1 MSTTLYRKYRPSD
14 FSQVIGQ
21 KHVVQTLQNAI
32 KSGRI
37 GQAYLFAGPRGTG
50 KTSIARIFA
59 KAINCADLVGEERA
73 ATKSSIRRSDA
84 KADSSNKAEPCLQ
97 CNACKTILDGRAL
110 DIIEID
116 AASHTGVD
124 NIRELRETVK
134 LPPSSLKYKVYIID
148 EVHMLSGGA
157 FNALLKTLEEPPTH
171 VVFILATTEV
181 HKIPETILSRVQ
193 RFDFTR
199 LTIEEIIKRLGQI
212 AKLEKVNVEPEA
224 LEIIAAS
231 SEGGM
236 RNAESL
242 LGQVI
247 ALEDKKVTAEEVEF
261 ILGTVSEKEI
271 ADFVGQIVG
280 HDYSAAFSRIADLR
294 ESGIDFK
301 NFGKALLNY
310 LRQMLVL
317 KINPELGGKLSYE
330 LTKERLGQIQKQISE
345 IETDA
350 VLEMINI
357 IQENTE
363 RFKNSQIPQL
373 YLEAS
378 VASLAVKFDKSRLD
392 PSAINANDSR
402 RDGKATRE
410 VIDNSPSA
418 PPVTQAEIEKKKTAE
433 TKSPVE
439 NNPARISEEPK
450 KESEKPARKE
460 AASGDLELVLAR
472 WLDIMDSLKSYNH
485 SLSSVLKMAS
495 PSLIEGNTLIIKTKY
510 DFYKDK
516 ITETKNRLTIEDAID
531 KITGV
536 NLKIKTLTEKEFR
549 IEYPD
554 FKEKK
559 SILQEA
565 VDIFGG
571 KIVKE

>member
-21 KHVVQTLQNAI
+21 KHVVQTLQNSI

-59 KAINCADLVGEERA
+59 KAINCEHI
-73 ATKSSIRRSDA
+73 KSG
-84 KADSSNKAEPCLQ
+84 EPCLK
-97 CNACKTILDGRAL
+97 CDSCKTILDGRSL

-134 LPPSSLKYKVYIID
+134 LPPTSLKYKVYIID

-157 FNALLKTLEEPPTH
+157 WNALLKTLEEPPAH

-199 LTIEEIIKRLGQI
+199 LTIEEIMERLKQI
-212 AKLEKVNVEPEA
+212 AKLEKVSVEPEA

-247 ALEDKKVTAEEVEF
+247 ALEDKKVTAKEVEF

-271 ADFVGQIVG
+271 ADFVGQLVE
-280 HDYSAAFSRIADLR
+280 HNFPAVFSRIADLR

-317 KINPELGGKLSYE
+317 KINPELGKKLSYE

-345 IETDA
+345 IETDEI
-350 VLEMINI
+350 LDMINVL
-357 IQENTE
+357 QENTE

-373 YLEAS
+373 FLEAS
-378 VASLAVKFDKSRLD
+378 VAKISISKIADDSGNQIASPA
-392 PSAINANDSR
+392 PSIA
-402 RDGKATRE
+402 
-410 VIDNSPSA
+410 
-418 PPVTQAEIEKKKTAE
+418 TQANNKKKE
-433 TKSPVE
+433 TVDIKPAVE
-439 NNPARISEEPK
+439 NKSAKIAAEPK
-450 KESEKPARKE
+450 KESAKPVRKE
-460 AASGDLELVLAR
+460 NANGDLELIVSG
-472 WLDIMDSLKSYNH
+472 WLDIMESLKSYNH
-485 SLSSVLKMAS
+485 SLSSVLKMAN

-516 ITETKNRLTIEDAID
+516 ITETQNRLTIEDAID

-536 NLKIKTLTEKEFR
+536 NLKIKTLTEKEFQA
-549 IEYPD
+549 EYPD

-559 SILQEA
+559 SLLQEA

>member
-21 KHVVQTLQNAI
+21 KHVVQTLQNSI

-59 KAINCADLVGEERA
+59 KTINCAHLKNG
-73 ATKSSIRRSDA
+73 
-84 KADSSNKAEPCLQ
+84 EPCLK
-97 CNACKTILDGRAL
+97 CDSCKTILDGRAL

-157 FNALLKTLEEPPTH
+157 WNALLKTLEEPPEH

-199 LTIEEIIKRLGQI
+199 LTIEEIIERLKQI
-212 AKLEKVNVEPEA
+212 SKLEKVSVEPEA

-247 ALEDKKVTAEEVEF
+247 ALEDKKVTAKEVEF

-271 ADFVGQIVG
+271 ADFVGQLVE
-280 HDYSAAFSRIADLR
+280 HNFPAVFSRIADLR

-317 KINPELGGKLSYE
+317 KINPDLGKKLSYE
-330 LTKERLGQIQKQISE
+330 LTKERLGQIQKQI
-345 IETDA
+345 
-350 VLEMINI
+350 
-357 IQENTE
+357 
-363 RFKNSQIPQL
+363 
-373 YLEAS
+373 
-378 VASLAVKFDKSRLD
+378 
-392 PSAINANDSR
+392 
-402 RDGKATRE
+402 
-410 VIDNSPSA
+410 
-418 PPVTQAEIEKKKTAE
+418 AEIE
-433 TKSPVE
+433 
-439 NNPARISEEPK
+439 I
-450 KESEKPARKE
+450 
-460 AASGDLELVLAR
+460 
-472 WLDIMDSLKSYNH
+472 
-485 SLSSVLKMAS
+485 
-495 PSLIEGNTLIIKTKY
+495 
-510 DFYKDK
+510 
-516 ITETKNRLTIEDAID
+516 DAILERD
-531 KITGV
+531 KEQ
-536 NLKIKTLTEKEFR
+536 EK
-549 IEYPD
+549 
-554 FKEKK
+554 
-559 SILQEA
+559 
-565 VDIFGG
+565 
-571 KIVKE
+571 